1 MGKIIIELEED
12 INMKIKAKTLKEAI
26 KKIQEKRNLNV
37 IKKFKGIADKNYDM
51 EKNKEEW
58 YKQWKFF

>member
-12 INMKIKAKTLKEAI
+12 INMKIKAKTLQEAI
-26 KKIQEKRNLNV
+26 KKIQERRNLNV

-51 EKNKEEW
+51 KKNEEEW
-58 YKQWKFF
+58 YKQ